1 MKIVKKRIEDD
12 IKKSC
17 PDIEDTDSENN
28 NETDNDTNDEINNE
42 YDADTE

>member
-1 MKIVKKRIEDD
+1 MIEDD

-28 NETDNDTNDEINNE
+28 NETDNKTND
-42 YDADTE
+42 